1 MKEDWLYH
9 RGDVYCADLD
19 PAVGSEQGGIRPVV
33 VIQNDI
39 VNKYAPTLIVVTV
52 TSKIRKKEYMPTH
65 FLIKDNPA
73 FKTASVIQA
82 EQIHTIDKK
91 KVLSYLGKLTPKE
104 MREVDKSVIISLA
117 LNVLKRRSPKKHTQ
131 DKERT

>member
-39 VNKYAPTLIVVTV
+39 
-52 TSKIRKKEYMPTH
+52 
-65 FLIKDNPA
+65 
-73 FKTASVIQA
+73 
-82 EQIHTIDKK
+82 
-91 KVLSYLGKLTPKE
+91 
-104 MREVDKSVIISLA
+104 IISAPVVAFCRPYHSYAAHFQKTVCLRCSHFVLLCLLQELA
-117 LNVLKRRSPKKHTQ
+117 
-131 DKERT
+131 

>member
-39 VNKYAPTLIVVTV
+39 GNKYAPTLIVVTV

-65 FLIKDNPA
+65 FFI
-73 FKTASVIQA
+73 
-82 EQIHTIDKK
+82 
-91 KVLSYLGKLTPKE
+91 
-104 MREVDKSVIISLA
+104 
-117 LNVLKRRSPKKHTQ
+117 
-131 DKERT
+131 

>member
-39 VNKYAPTLIVVTV
+39 SLSHQEKLFRHHPGC
-52 TSKIRKKEYMPTH
+52 RKNESH
-65 FLIKDNPA
+65 GCQL
-73 FKTASVIQA
+73 
-82 EQIHTIDKK
+82 
-91 KVLSYLGKLTPKE
+91 
-104 MREVDKSVIISLA
+104 
-117 LNVLKRRSPKKHTQ
+117 
-131 DKERT
+131 